1 MRPMVTLHILFS
13 ASEHPIPV
21 AGHCYMGLVAVVSA
35 HSCGRPEF
43 FQLRD
48 VCSTLKRMLMG
59 KEGTTRQISGGV
71 VKLKG
76 STITKW
82 RKRGSRGTK
91 IYFN

>member
-1 MRPMVTLHILFS
+1 MRPMVTLHTLFS

-48 VCSTLKRMLMG
+48 ACSTLKRMLRG
-59 KEGTTRQISGGV
+59 KEGMTQQIGADFWRCRQVERIYHNKV
-71 VKLKG
+71 EKAWVKG
-76 STITKW
+76 D
-82 RKRGSRGTK
+82 
-91 IYFN
+91 